1 VLGSCEEEPAVWPRL
16 FRVIAVFTDRF
27 ELLAVGTVSAMSVRI
42 ELDVLADE
50 VPCWG
55 FGYLTTV
62 SDDGRPHII
71 ALTPSVADASAPV
84 LRFDAGGGRAC
95 RNAAQ
100 RSDVA
105 VVFPPAA
112 HSDGFSLVLD
122 GSATVDGAFVDV
134 AVTSALLHRPA
145 P

>member
-1 VLGSCEEEPAVWPRL
+1 VSI
-16 FRVIAVFTDRF
+16 RV
-27 ELLAVGTVSAMSVRI
+27 
-42 ELDVLADE
+42 ELDAVAE
-50 VPCWG
+50 EIGRWG

-62 SDDGRPHII
+62 SDDGRPHLL
-71 ALTPSVADASAPV
+71 ALSPTVGAAGPPV

-100 RSDVA
+100 RPGVA

-122 GSATVDGAFVDV
+122 GTATVDGSFVDV
-134 AVTSALLHRPA
+134 EVTSALLHRPA

>member
-1 VLGSCEEEPAVWPRL
+1 MRGGTGGADSR
-16 FRVIAVFTDRF
+16 FRVVTVFTDRF
-27 ELLAVGTVSAMSVRI
+27 DLVVVGTVSAMSIRI

-50 VPCWG
+50 VLRWG
-55 FGYLTTV
+55 FGYLVTV
-62 SDDGRPHII
+62 SDDGRPHVI
-71 ALTPSVADASAPV
+71 ALIPSVVDSSAPL

-105 VVFPPAA
+105 VVFPPAD

-134 AVTSALLHRPA
+134 VVTSALLHRPA

>member
-1 VLGSCEEEPAVWPRL
+1 
-16 FRVIAVFTDRF
+16 
-27 ELLAVGTVSAMSVRI
+27 VSIRI
-42 ELDVLADE
+42 ELDAVADE
-50 VPCWG
+50 VGRWG

-62 SDDGRPHII
+62 SDDGRPHLL
-71 ALTPSVADASAPV
+71 ALTPTVSVAGSPV

-100 RSDVA
+100 RPDVA
-105 VVFPPAA
+105 LMFPPTP

-122 GSATVDGAFVDV
+122 GTATVDGSFVDV
-134 AVTSALLHRPA
+134 EVTSALLHRPA

>member
-1 VLGSCEEEPAVWPRL
+1 
-16 FRVIAVFTDRF
+16 
-27 ELLAVGTVSAMSVRI
+27 M
-42 ELDVLADE
+42 ELDALAGE
-50 VPCWG
+50 VGRWG

-62 SDDGRPHII
+62 SDDGRPHLL
-71 ALTPSVADASAPV
+71 ALRPTVLDAEAPV

-95 RNAAQ
+95 RNALV
-100 RSDVA
+100 RPDVA

-122 GSATVDGAFVDV
+122 GTATVDGAFVDV

>member
-1 VLGSCEEEPAVWPRL
+1 MSIPVALEA
-16 FRVIAVFTDRF
+16 
-27 ELLAVGTVSAMSVRI
+27 LAA
-42 ELDVLADE
+42 E
-50 VPCWG
+50 VERWG

-62 SDDGRPHII
+62 SDDGRPHLL
-71 ALTPSVADASAPV
+71 ALRPGVHDAATPI

-95 RNAAQ
+95 RNATARDQ
-100 RSDVA
+100 VA
-105 VVFPPAA
+105 VMFPPAP

-122 GSATVDGAFVDV
+122 GTATVDGAFVDV

>member
-1 VLGSCEEEPAVWPRL
+1 VNVSRRFTPCLTPREGGRYGGGVSI
-16 FRVIAVFTDRF
+16 RV
-27 ELLAVGTVSAMSVRI
+27 
-42 ELDVLADE
+42 ELDAVAEE
-50 VPCWG
+50 VGRWG

-62 SDDGRPHII
+62 SDDGRPHLL
-71 ALTPSVADASAPV
+71 ALTPTVVGDAPPV

-100 RSDVA
+100 RAHVA
-105 VVFPPAA
+105 VMFPPAS

-122 GSATVDGAFVDV
+122 GSATVDGSFVDV
-134 AVTSALLHRPA
+134 EVTSALLHRPA

>member
-1 VLGSCEEEPAVWPRL
+1 MRGGTGHLGRS

-27 ELLAVGTVSAMSVRI
+27 DLLVVGTVSAMSIRI

-50 VPCWG
+50 VRRWG

-62 SDDGRPHII
+62 SDDGRPHLI
-71 ALTPSVADASAPV
+71 ALHPSVADSSAPV

-95 RNAAQ
+95 RNVSQ
-100 RSDVA
+100 RRTVA
-105 VVFPPAA
+105 VLFPPAA